1 MGILEYNRFYR
12 LIPAQKHY
20 AWGSMIQIQ
29 ALTGIPADG
38 KPLAEIWMGNHP
50 NGMSF
55 IDAEGKSIP
64 VSQFIADNPEK
75 ALGKRCLEQ
84 FGSMP
89 FLFKML
95 AAEKPLSIQA
105 HPDLETAQA
114 GFEREERNH
123 IPMDHFTRVYKDP
136 NHKREMIYAV
146 STFYA
151 LKGFRK
157 IEEIKSNFKKFFPFS
172 GNAFVDFRYSG
183 EEDFYKKFFTRL
195 LSMDQTL
202 RKAMLRELETTASGM
217 GDVEQFIFRK
227 LLYDFPE
234 DRCVFSPLFLN
245 CIKLNPGECMSID
258 EGQLHSYVD
267 GLCFEVMSSSDN
279 TIRGGLTEKF
289 IDVLELFTIMKFV
302 HGSKVCVEPVEKGLE
317 KIYSPG
323 WNEFCFSSIVT
334 GGEPY
339 TGPRE
344 HSLEILF
351 VYSGTGN
358 ITNSSFSLE
367 LKPGTAVLVPSESG
381 EYTVSGTPDL
391 ILYKA
396 AMPL

>member
-1 MGILEYNRFYR
+1 MDRYEYKRFYH

-20 AWGSMIQIQ
+20 AWGSDTKIQ
-29 ALTGIPADG
+29 ALTGLPEEG
-38 KPLAEIWMGNHP
+38 KPLAEIWMGSHP

-55 IDAEGKSIP
+55 IDLEGKRVP
-64 VSQFIADNPEK
+64 VSDFIGENPEK
-75 ALGKRCLEQ
+75 ALGSRCLEK
-84 FGSMP
+84 FGSLS
-89 FLFKML
+89 FLFKVL
-95 AAEKPLSIQA
+95 AADKPLSIQA
-105 HPDLETAQA
+105 HPDSETACS

-123 IPMDHFTRVYKDP
+123 IPMDHFTRVYKDS
-136 NHKREMIYAV
+136 NHKREMIYAI

-157 IEEIKSNFKKFFPFS
+157 IEEIKANFKKFFPFS

-202 RKAMLRELETTASGM
+202 RKAMLRELETTAMGM

-234 DRCVFSPLFLN
+234 DRCVFAPLFLN

-289 IDVLELFTIMKFV
+289 IDVLELFNIMKFV
-302 HGSKVCVEPVEKGLE
+302 HGSKVCVEPVDKGVEKV
-317 KIYSPG
+317 YSPG
-323 WNEFCFSSIVT
+323 WDEFCFSSIIT
-334 GGEPY
+334 DGSPY
-339 TGPRE
+339 SGPSE

-351 VYSGTGN
+351 VYSGTGRIAN
-358 ITNSSFSLE
+358 KDFSLE
-367 LKPGTAVLVPSESG
+367 LKGGTAVLVPAAAGAYTISG
-381 EYTVSGTPDL
+381 SPDL
-391 ILYKA
+391 VLYKA

>member
-1 MGILEYNRFYR
+1 MDRFEYSRFYH

-20 AWGSMIQIQ
+20 AWGSCTRIQ
-29 ALTGIPADG
+29 ALTGLPDDG
-38 KPLAEIWMGNHP
+38 KPLAEIWMGCHP

-55 IDAEGKSIP
+55 IDVEGKRIS
-64 VSQFIADNPEK
+64 VSDFISGNPEG
-75 ALGKRCLEQ
+75 ALGKRCLQQ
-84 FGSMP
+84 FGSLP
-89 FLFKML
+89 FLFKVL
-95 AAEKPLSIQA
+95 AADKPLSIQA
-105 HPDLETAQA
+105 HPDSETAEA
-114 GFEREERNH
+114 GFAREERNH

-136 NHKREMIYAV
+136 NHKREMICAIT
-146 STFYA
+146 TFYA
-151 LKGFRK
+151 LKGFRNV
-157 IEEIKSNFKKFFPFS
+157 EEIKVNFKKFFPFS
-172 GNAFVDFRYSG
+172 GNAFVDFRYST

-217 GDVEQFIFRK
+217 GEVEQFIFRK
-227 LLYDFPE
+227 LLYDFPG
-234 DRCVFSPLFLN
+234 DRCVFAPLFLN
-245 CIKLNPGECMSID
+245 CIRLNPGESMSID

-334 GGEPY
+334 KGRTY
-339 TGPRE
+339 AGPLE

-351 VYSGTGN
+351 VYSGAGK
-358 ITNSSFSLE
+358 IENSSFSLE
-367 LKPGTAVLVPSESG
+367 LESGMAVLVPSAAG
-381 EYTVSGTPDL
+381 AYTIAGSPDL
-391 ILYKA
+391 VLYKA

>member
-1 MGILEYNRFYR
+1 MDFEYRRFYN

-20 AWGSMIQIQ
+20 AWGSGTKIQ
-29 ALTGIPADG
+29 ALTGLKADG
-38 KPLAEIWMGNHP
+38 KPLAEIWMGSHP

-55 IDAEGKSIP
+55 IEVEGKNIP
-64 VSQFIADNPEK
+64 VSDFIGADPEK

-89 FLFKML
+89 FLFKVL

-123 IPMDHFTRVYKDP
+123 IPMDHFTRVYKDS
-136 NHKREMIYAV
+136 NHKREMIYAI

-151 LKGFRK
+151 LKGFRNIK
-157 IEEIKSNFKKFFPFS
+157 EIKDNFKKFFPFS
-172 GNAFVDFRYSG
+172 GTAFVDFRYSD
-183 EEDFYKKFFTRL
+183 EADFYKKFFTRL

-202 RKAMLRELETTASGM
+202 RKAMLRELETTAQGM
-217 GDVEQFIFRK
+217 NEVEQFIFRK

-289 IDVLELFTIMKFV
+289 IDVLELFNIMKFV
-302 HGSKVCVEPVEKGLE
+302 RGSRVCVEPVENGQE
-317 KIYSPG
+317 KLYSPG
-323 WNEFCFSSIVT
+323 WDEFCFSAIVT
-334 GGEPY
+334 GGKPY
-339 TGPRE
+339 KGPQE

-351 VYSGTGN
+351 IYSGSGKIAN
-358 ITNSSFSLE
+358 DSFKLD
-367 LKPGTAVLVPSESG
+367 LKSGTAVLVPAAAG
-381 EYTVSGTPDL
+381 AYTVSGTPDL
-391 ILYKA
+391 VLYKA

>member
-1 MGILEYNRFYR
+1 MDGFDYGRFYQ

-20 AWGSMIQIQ
+20 AWGSETKIQ
-29 ALTGIPADG
+29 ALTGIPHDG
-38 KPLAEIWMGNHP
+38 KPLAEIWMGSHP
-50 NGMSF
+50 NGMSYL
-55 IDAEGKSIP
+55 DVEGKEIP
-64 VSQFIADNPEK
+64 VSDFIAENPEK
-75 ALGKRCLEQ
+75 ALGKQCIDK

-89 FLFKML
+89 FLFKVL
-95 AAEKPLSIQA
+95 AADKPLSIQA
-105 HPDLETAQA
+105 HPDSETAKA

-136 NHKREMIYAV
+136 NHKREMIYAI
-146 STFYA
+146 SIFYA
-151 LKGFRK
+151 LKGFK
-157 IEEIKSNFKKFFPFS
+157 SIEEIKANFKKFFPFS
-172 GNAFVDFRYSG
+172 GNAFVDFRYSA

-202 RKAMLRELETTASGM
+202 RKAMLRELERTSSGM
-217 GDVEQFIFRK
+217 GVVEQFIFQK
-227 LLYDFPE
+227 LLSDFPG
-234 DRCVFSPLFLN
+234 DRCVFAPLFLN

-302 HGSKVCVEPVEKGLE
+302 QGSKVCVEPVEKGLE

-323 WNEFCFSSIVT
+323 WDEFCFSSFT
-334 GGEPY
+334 NHGFPY
-339 TGPRE
+339 ESPEE
-344 HSLEILF
+344 HSLEIIF
-351 VYSGTGN
+351 VYSGSG
-358 ITNSSFSLE
+358 IIKNSSFSLQ
-367 LKPGTAVLVPSESG
+367 LKKGMAVLVPAASG
-381 EYTVSGTPDL
+381 VYTVSGSQDL
-391 ILYKA
+391 VLYKA

>member
-1 MGILEYNRFYR
+1 MDRFDYNRFYH

-20 AWGSMIQIQ
+20 AWGSETKIQ
-29 ALTGIPADG
+29 ALTGLPADG

-55 IDAEGKSIP
+55 VDMEGKRIS
-64 VSQFIADNPEK
+64 VSDYISGNPEE

-84 FGSMP
+84 FGSLP
-89 FLFKML
+89 FLFKVL
-95 AAEKPLSIQA
+95 AADKPLSIQA
-105 HPDLETAQA
+105 HPDSETAEA

-136 NHKREMIYAV
+136 NHKREMICAI

-151 LKGFRK
+151 LKGFRSV
-157 IEEIKSNFKKFFPFS
+157 EEIKINFKKFFPFS
-172 GNAFVDFRYSG
+172 GNAFVDFRYST

-202 RKAMLRELETTASGM
+202 RKAMLRELETTASDM
-217 GDVEQFIFRK
+217 GEVEQFIFRK
-227 LLYDFPE
+227 LLYDFPG
-234 DRCVFSPLFLN
+234 DRCVFAPLFLN
-245 CIKLNPGECMSID
+245 CIKLNPGESMSID

-323 WNEFCFSSIVT
+323 WDEFCFSSIFT
-334 GGEPY
+334 KGEPY
-339 TGPRE
+339 AGPQE

-351 VYSGTGN
+351 IYSGTGK
-358 ITNSSFSLE
+358 IANSSFSLD
-367 LKPGTAVLVPSESG
+367 LKGGMAVLVPAAAG
-381 EYTVSGTPDL
+381 AYTVSGSSDL
-391 ILYKA
+391 VLYKA

>member
-1 MGILEYNRFYR
+1 MDFEYRRFYN

-20 AWGSMIQIQ
+20 AWGSGTKIQ
-29 ALTGIPADG
+29 ALTGLKADG
-38 KPLAEIWMGNHP
+38 KPLAEIWMGSHP

-55 IDAEGKSIP
+55 IEVEGKSIP
-64 VSQFIADNPEK
+64 VSDFIGADPEK

-89 FLFKML
+89 FLFKVL

-123 IPMDHFTRVYKDP
+123 IPMDHFTRVYKDS
-136 NHKREMIYAV
+136 NHKREMIYAI

-151 LKGFRK
+151 LKGFRNIK
-157 IEEIKSNFKKFFPFS
+157 EIKDNFKKFFPFS
-172 GNAFVDFRYSG
+172 GTAFVDFRYSD
-183 EEDFYKKFFTRL
+183 EADFYKKFFTRL

-202 RKAMLRELETTASGM
+202 RKAMLRELETTAQGM
-217 GDVEQFIFRK
+217 NEVEQFIFRK

-289 IDVLELFTIMKFV
+289 IDVLELFNIMKFV
-302 HGSKVCVEPVEKGLE
+302 RGSRVCVEPVENGQE
-317 KIYSPG
+317 KLYSPG
-323 WNEFCFSSIVT
+323 WDEFCFSAIVT
-334 GGEPY
+334 GGKPY
-339 TGPRE
+339 EGPQE

-351 VYSGTGN
+351 IYSGSGKIAN
-358 ITNSSFSLE
+358 DSFKLD
-367 LKPGTAVLVPSESG
+367 LKSGTAVLVPAAAG
-381 EYTVSGTPDL
+381 AYTVSGTPDL
-391 ILYKA
+391 VLYKA

>member
-1 MGILEYNRFYR
+1 MDRFEYNRFYQ

-20 AWGSMIQIQ
+20 AWGSGSKIQS
-29 ALTGIPADG
+29 LTGIPASG
-38 KPLAEIWMGNHP
+38 KPLAEIWMGSHP
-50 NGMSF
+50 NGMSYL
-55 IDAEGKSIP
+55 DVEGKEVP
-64 VSQFIADNPEK
+64 VSEFISGNPEK

-84 FGSMP
+84 FGSLS
-89 FLFKML
+89 FLFKVL

-105 HPDLETAQA
+105 HPDLDTALT

-136 NHKREMIYAV
+136 NHKREMIYAI

-151 LKGFRK
+151 LKGFRS
-157 IEEIKSNFKKFFPFS
+157 IEEIKANFKKFFPFS

-202 RKAMLRELETTASGM
+202 RKAMLRELESTASGM
-217 GDVEQFIFRK
+217 SDVEQFIFRK
-227 LLYDFPE
+227 LLFDFPE
-234 DRCVFSPLFLN
+234 DRCVFAPLFLN

-302 HGSKVCVEPVEKGLE
+302 HGSKVCVEPVEKGVE
-317 KIYSPG
+317 KVFSPG
-323 WNEFCFSSIVT
+323 WNEFCFSSVVT
-334 GGEPY
+334 DGCTY
-339 TGPRE
+339 TGPAE

-351 VYSGTGN
+351 IYSGTGKIAN
-358 ITNSSFSLE
+358 KDFFLD
-367 LKPGTAVLVPSESG
+367 LKSGMSVLVPAASG
-381 EYTVSGTPDL
+381 AYTISGSPDL
-391 ILYKA
+391 VFYKA

>member
-1 MGILEYNRFYR
+1 MERFDYSRFYQI
-12 LIPAQKHY
+12 IPAQKHY
-20 AWGSMIQIQ
+20 AWGSETKIQSI
-29 ALTGIPADG
+29 LGLEKNG

-50 NGMSF
+50 NGMSYLD
-55 IDAEGKSIP
+55 IEGKKVA
-64 VSQFIADNPEK
+64 VSDFIAENPEK
-75 ALGKRCLEQ
+75 AMGKECLDK
-84 FGSMP
+84 FGSLP
-89 FLFKML
+89 FLFKLL

-105 HPDLETAQA
+105 HPDLETAES
-114 GFEREERNH
+114 GFERDERNH

-136 NHKREMIYAV
+136 NHKREMIYAI

-151 LKGFRK
+151 LKGFK
-157 IEEIKSNFKKFFPFS
+157 SVDEIKVNFKKFFPCS
-172 GNAFVDFRYSG
+172 GNAFVDFRYSS

-217 GDVEQFIFRK
+217 GEVEQFIFRK
-227 LLYDFPE
+227 LLYDFPG

-245 CIKLNPGECMSID
+245 CIKLNPGECMSVD

-289 IDVLELFTIMKFV
+289 IDVLELFNIMKFV
-302 HGSKVCVEPVEKGLE
+302 HGSKVCVEPVDMGHEKL
-317 KIYSPG
+317 YSPG
-323 WNEFCFSSIVT
+323 WDEFCFSSVVT
-334 GGEPY
+334 GGDPY
-339 TGPRE
+339 TSSSR

-351 VYSGTGN
+351 IYSGTGE
-358 ITNSSFSLE
+358 IENSSFSLE
-367 LKPGTAVLVPSESG
+367 LKPGKAVLVPSAAG
-381 EYTVSGTPDL
+381 AYTITGSPDL
-391 ILYKA
+391 VFYKA

>member
-1 MGILEYNRFYR
+1 MDFEYRRFYH

-20 AWGSMIQIQ
+20 VWGSGTKIQ
-29 ALTGIPADG
+29 ALTGLKADG
-38 KPLAEIWMGNHP
+38 KPLAEIWMGSHP

-55 IDAEGKSIP
+55 IEVEGKNIP
-64 VSQFIADNPEK
+64 VSDFIGADPEK

-89 FLFKML
+89 FLFKVL

-123 IPMDHFTRVYKDP
+123 IPMDHFTRVYKDS
-136 NHKREMIYAV
+136 NHKREMIYAIT
-146 STFYA
+146 TFYA
-151 LKGFRK
+151 LKGFRNIK
-157 IEEIKSNFKKFFPFS
+157 EIKDNFKKFFPFS
-172 GNAFVDFRYSG
+172 GTAFVDFRYSD
-183 EEDFYKKFFTRL
+183 EADFYKKFFTRL

-202 RKAMLRELETTASGM
+202 RKAMLRELETTAQGM
-217 GDVEQFIFRK
+217 NEVEQFIFRK

-289 IDVLELFTIMKFV
+289 IDVLELFNIMKFV
-302 HGSKVCVEPVEKGLE
+302 RGSRVCVEPVENGQE
-317 KIYSPG
+317 KLYSPG
-323 WNEFCFSSIVT
+323 WDEFCFSAIVT
-334 GGEPY
+334 GGKPY
-339 TGPRE
+339 EGPQE

-351 VYSGTGN
+351 IYSGSGKIAN
-358 ITNSSFSLE
+358 DSFKLD
-367 LKPGTAVLVPSESG
+367 LKSGTAVLVPAAAG
-381 EYTVSGTPDL
+381 AYTVSGTPDL
-391 ILYKA
+391 VLYKA

>member
-1 MGILEYNRFYR
+1 MNRFDYNRFYC
-12 LIPAQKHY
+12 LIPSQKHY
-20 AWGSMIQIQ
+20 AWGSRTKIQ
-29 ALTGIPADG
+29 ALTGLPADG
-38 KPLAEIWMGNHP
+38 KPLAEIWMGSHP
-50 NGMSF
+50 NGMSY
-55 IDAEGKSIP
+55 IDVKGERVP
-64 VSQFIADNPEK
+64 VSDFIAENPEK
-75 ALGKRCLEQ
+75 ALGKLCLEK

-105 HPDLETAQA
+105 HPDLETARS

-146 STFYA
+146 STFFA
-151 LKGFRK
+151 LKGFRRT
-157 IEEIKSNFKKFFPFS
+157 EEIKANFKKFFPFS
-172 GNAFVDFRYSG
+172 GNAFVDFRYSS

-202 RKAMLRELETTASGM
+202 RKAMLRELDATASGM
-217 GDVEQFIFRK
+217 DEVEQFIFRK

-289 IDVLELFTIMKFV
+289 IDVLELFTIMRFI
-302 HGSKVCVEPVEKGLE
+302 HGSKVCVTPVDRGQEKL
-317 KIYSPG
+317 YSPG
-323 WNEFCFSSIVT
+323 WDEFCFSSIVT
-334 GGEPY
+334 DGKSY
-339 TGPRE
+339 AGPEE
-344 HSLEILF
+344 HGLEILF
-351 VYSGTGN
+351 VYSGTGK
-358 ITNSSFSLE
+358 IENSSFSFE
-367 LKPGTAVLVPSESG
+367 LQSGTAVLVPAFSG
-381 EYTVSGTPDL
+381 SYTISGSPDL
-391 ILYKA
+391 VLYKA

>member
-1 MGILEYNRFYR
+1 MDRFDYSRFYQ

-20 AWGSMIQIQ
+20 AWGSETKIQ
-29 ALTGIPADG
+29 ALTGLPQDG
-38 KPLAEIWMGNHP
+38 KPLAEIWMGSHP

-55 IDAEGKSIP
+55 LEIEGKSIP
-64 VSQFIADNPEK
+64 VSEFISGNPER
-75 ALGKRCLEQ
+75 ALGKVCLDK

-89 FLFKML
+89 FLFKVL
-95 AAEKPLSIQA
+95 AADKPLSIQA
-105 HPDLETAQA
+105 HPDLETAVS
-114 GFEREERNH
+114 GFDREERNH

-136 NHKREMIYAV
+136 NHKREMICAI

-151 LKGFRK
+151 LKGFRS
-157 IEEIKSNFKKFFPFS
+157 IEEIKVNFKKFFPFS
-172 GNAFVDFRYSG
+172 GNAFVDFRYST

-202 RKAMLRELETTASGM
+202 RRAMLRELETTERGM
-217 GDVEQFIFRK
+217 GQVEHFVFRK
-227 LLYDFPE
+227 LLYDFPG
-234 DRCVFSPLFLN
+234 DRCVFAPLFLN
-245 CIKLNPGECMSID
+245 CIKLNPGESMTID

-317 KIYSPG
+317 KVYSPG
-323 WNEFCFSSIVT
+323 WDEFYFSSIVT
-334 GGEPY
+334 GGKTY
-339 TGPRE
+339 AGPDE

-351 VYSGTGN
+351 VYSGNGK
-358 ITNSSFSLE
+358 IASSSFSMDLAGGMS
-367 LKPGTAVLVPSESG
+367 LLVPSAAGPYTISG
-381 EYTVSGTPDL
+381 SPDL
-391 ILYKA
+391 VLYKA

>member
-1 MGILEYNRFYR
+1 MGRFDYNRFYQ

-20 AWGSMIQIQ
+20 AWGSETKIQ
-29 ALTGIPADG
+29 ALTGLPADG
-38 KPLAEIWMGNHP
+38 KPLAEIWMGSHP
-50 NGMSF
+50 NGMSY
-55 IDAEGKSIP
+55 IDVEGKMTP
-64 VSQFIADNPEK
+64 VSDFIGENPEK

-84 FGSMP
+84 FGSLS
-89 FLFKML
+89 FLFKVL
-95 AAEKPLSIQA
+95 AADKPLSIQA

-136 NHKREMIYAV
+136 NHKREMIYAI

-157 IEEIKSNFKKFFPFS
+157 VEEIKANFKKFFPFS

-183 EEDFYKKFFTRL
+183 DEDFYKKFFTRL

-202 RKAMLRELETTASGM
+202 RKAMLRELEATAPGM
-217 GDVEQFIFRK
+217 GEVEQFIFRK

-245 CIKLNPGECMSID
+245 CIRLNPGECMSID

-289 IDVLELFTIMKFV
+289 IDVLELFNIMKFV
-302 HGSKVCVEPVEKGLE
+302 HGSRVCVEPVEKGLE
-317 KIYSPG
+317 KLYCPG

-334 GGEPY
+334 GGKAY
-339 TGPRE
+339 AGPEE

-351 VYSGTGN
+351 IYSGTGK
-358 ITNSSFSLE
+358 IANSSYGLE
-367 LKPGTAVLVPSESG
+367 LKPGTAVLVPAAAG
-381 EYTVSGTPDL
+381 AYTVSGSPDL
-391 ILYKA
+391 VLYKA

>member
-1 MGILEYNRFYR
+1 MDFEYRRFYN

-20 AWGSMIQIQ
+20 AWGSCTKIQ
-29 ALTGIPADG
+29 ALTGLKADG
-38 KPLAEIWMGNHP
+38 KPLAEIWMGSHP

-55 IDAEGKSIP
+55 IEVEGKNIP
-64 VSQFIADNPEK
+64 VSDFIGADPEK

-89 FLFKML
+89 FLFKVL

-123 IPMDHFTRVYKDP
+123 IPMDHFTRVYKDS
-136 NHKREMIYAV
+136 NHKREMIYAI

-151 LKGFRK
+151 LKGFRNIK
-157 IEEIKSNFKKFFPFS
+157 EIKDNFKKFFPFS
-172 GNAFVDFRYSG
+172 GTAFVDFRYSD
-183 EEDFYKKFFTRL
+183 EADFYKKFFTRL

-202 RKAMLRELETTASGM
+202 RKAMLRELETTAQGM
-217 GDVEQFIFRK
+217 NEVEQFIFRK

-289 IDVLELFTIMKFV
+289 IDVLELFNIMKFV
-302 HGSKVCVEPVEKGLE
+302 RGSRVCVEPVENGQE
-317 KIYSPG
+317 KLYSPG
-323 WNEFCFSSIVT
+323 WDEFCFSAIVT
-334 GGEPY
+334 GGKPY
-339 TGPRE
+339 EGPQE

-351 VYSGTGN
+351 IYSGSGKIAN
-358 ITNSSFSLE
+358 DSFKLD
-367 LKPGTAVLVPSESG
+367 LKSGTAVLVPAAAG
-381 EYTVSGTPDL
+381 AYTVSGTPDL
-391 ILYKA
+391 VLYKA

>member
-1 MGILEYNRFYR
+1 MDRFEFSRFYQ
-12 LIPAQKHY
+12 LIPAQKYY
-20 AWGSMIQIQ
+20 AWGSETKIQ
-29 ALTGIPADG
+29 ALTGLKTNG
-38 KPLAEIWMGNHP
+38 KPLAEIWMGSHP

-55 IDAEGKSIP
+55 LDIEGKSIP
-64 VSQFIADNPEK
+64 VSDFIAENPEK
-75 ALGKRCLEQ
+75 ALGKECMEK
-84 FGSMP
+84 FGFLP
-89 FLFKML
+89 FLFKVL

-105 HPDLETAQA
+105 HPDSETAQF
-114 GFEREERNH
+114 GYEREERNQ

-136 NHKREMIYAV
+136 NHKREMIYAI

-151 LKGFRK
+151 LKGFRN
-157 IEEIKSNFKKFFPFS
+157 IEEIKANFKKFLPFS

-183 EEDFYKKFFTRL
+183 EADFYKKFFTRL

-217 GDVEQFIFRK
+217 GQVEQFIFRK

-245 CIKLNPGECMSID
+245 CIRLEPGECMSID

-289 IDVLELFTIMKFV
+289 IDVLELFNIMKFV
-302 HGSKVCVEPVEKGLE
+302 HGSKVCVEPVAKGKE
-317 KIYSPG
+317 EFYCPG
-323 WNEFCFSSIVT
+323 WDEFCFSAVAT
-334 GGEPY
+334 GGMPY
-339 TGPRE
+339 SGPGE

-351 VYSGTGN
+351 VYSGTGKIEN
-358 ITNSSFSLE
+358 NSCSLD
-367 LKPGTAVLVPSESG
+367 LKQGMAILIPAAAGS
-381 EYTVSGTPDL
+381 YTVSGSQNL
-391 ILYKA
+391 VFYKA

>member
-1 MGILEYNRFYR
+1 MGRLEYNRFYH

-20 AWGSMIQIQ
+20 AWGSMTQIQ
-29 ALTGIPADG
+29 ALTGIPSDG

-55 IDAEGKSIP
+55 IDAEGKSVP

-105 HPDLETAQA
+105 HPDLETART
-114 GFEREERNH
+114 GFEREERNR

-146 STFYA
+146 STFHA

-157 IEEIKSNFKKFFPFS
+157 VEEIKANFKKFFPFS
-172 GNAFVDFRYSG
+172 GNAFVDFRYSS

-217 GDVEQFIFRK
+217 DEVEQFIFRK

-234 DRCVFSPLFLN
+234 DRCVFAPLFLN

-302 HGSKVCVEPVEKGLE
+302 HGSKVCVEPVERGLE
-317 KIYSPG
+317 KLYSPG
-323 WNEFCFSSIVT
+323 WDEFCFSSIFT
-334 GGEPY
+334 AGKPY
-339 TGPRE
+339 IGPKE

-358 ITNSSFSLE
+358 IANSSFSLE
-367 LKPGTAVLVPSESG
+367 LKPGKAVLVPAAAG
-381 EYTVSGTPDL
+381 EYTVSGTQDL

>member
-1 MGILEYNRFYR
+1 MDRFDYNRFYH

-20 AWGSMIQIQ
+20 AWGSENKIQS
-29 ALTGIPADG
+29 LTGIRQDG
-38 KPLAEIWMGNHP
+38 KPLAEIWMGSHP
-50 NGMSF
+50 NGMSY
-55 IDAEGKSIP
+55 IDVEGKDIP
-64 VSQFIADNPEK
+64 VSSFIAENPEK
-75 ALGKRCLEQ
+75 ALGKHCVEH

-89 FLFKML
+89 FLFKVL
-95 AAEKPLSIQA
+95 AADKPLSIQA
-105 HPDLETAQA
+105 HPDLETAES

-123 IPMDHFTRVYKDP
+123 IPMDHFTRVYKDS

-146 STFYA
+146 STFYT

-157 IEEIKSNFKKFFPFS
+157 VEEIKANFKKFFPFS

-217 GDVEQFIFRK
+217 GEVEQFIFRK
-227 LLYDFPE
+227 LLYDFPG
-234 DRCVFSPLFLN
+234 DRCVFAPLFLN

-267 GLCFEVMSSSDN
+267 GICFEVMSSSDN

-289 IDVLELFTIMKFV
+289 IDVLELFNIMKFV
-302 HGSKVCVEPVEKGLE
+302 HGSKVCVEPVDKGIEKL
-317 KIYSPG
+317 YSPG
-323 WNEFCFSSIVT
+323 WDEFCFSSVVT
-334 GGEPY
+334 GGKVYE
-339 TGPRE
+339 GPWD
-344 HSLEILF
+344 HGLEILF
-351 VYSGTGN
+351 VYSGTGSVS
-358 ITNSSFSLE
+358 NSSFSLD
-367 LKPGTAVLVPSESG
+367 LKRGMAVLIPAASG
-381 EYTVSGTPDL
+381 SYSVSGSQDL
-391 ILYKA
+391 VLYKA

>member
-1 MGILEYNRFYR
+1 MDRFEYNRFYH

-20 AWGSMIQIQ
+20 AWGSGTKIQT
-29 ALTGIPADG
+29 LTGLPRDG
-38 KPLAEIWMGNHP
+38 KPLAEIWMGCHP

-55 IDAEGKSIP
+55 IEVEGQRTS
-64 VSQFIADNPEK
+64 VSDFIVENPEK

-84 FGSMP
+84 FGSLS
-89 FLFKML
+89 FLFKVL
-95 AAEKPLSIQA
+95 AADKPLSIQA
-105 HPDLETAQA
+105 HPDSETALA

-136 NHKREMIYAV
+136 NHKREMIYAI

-157 IEEIKSNFKKFFPFS
+157 VEEIKTNFKKFFPFS
-172 GNAFVDFRYSG
+172 GNAFVDFRCSG

-234 DRCVFSPLFLN
+234 DRCVFAPLFLN

-289 IDVLELFTIMKFV
+289 IDVLELFNIMKFV

-317 KIYSPG
+317 KLYSPG

-334 GGEPY
+334 GGETY
-339 TGPRE
+339 AGPLE

-351 VYSGTGN
+351 IYSGTGK
-358 ITNSSFSLE
+358 IADSSFSLE
-367 LKPGTAVLVPSESG
+367 LKPGMSVLVPAAAGAYTISG
-381 EYTVSGTPDL
+381 SPDL
-391 ILYKA
+391 VFYKA

>member
-1 MGILEYNRFYR
+1 MNHFDYSRFYQ

-20 AWGSMIQIQ
+20 AWGSETKIQS
-29 ALTGIPADG
+29 LVGMKPDG

-55 IDAEGKSIP
+55 LDIEGKRVP
-64 VSQFIADNPEK
+64 VSEFIAGDPEK
-75 ALGKRCLEQ
+75 ALGGACVSK
-84 FGSMP
+84 FGSLS

-114 GFEREERNH
+114 GFERDERNH
-123 IPMDHFTRVYKDP
+123 IPFDHFTRVYKDP
-136 NHKREMIYAV
+136 NHKREMIYAI

-151 LKGFRK
+151 LKGFRN
-157 IEEIKSNFKKFFPFS
+157 IEEIKVNFKKFFPFS
-172 GNAFVDFRYSG
+172 GNAFVDFRYSS

-217 GDVEQFIFRK
+217 GQVEQFIFRK
-227 LLYDFPE
+227 LLYNFPG
-234 DRCVFSPLFLN
+234 DRCVFAPLFLN

-289 IDVLELFTIMKFV
+289 IDVLELFNIMKFV
-302 HGSKVCVEPVEKGLE
+302 KGSRVCVEPVERASE
-317 KIYSPG
+317 KVYAPG
-323 WNEFCFSSIVT
+323 WDEFCFSAVKT
-334 GGEPY
+334 EGKPY
-339 TGPRE
+339 ISSKE

-351 VYSGTGN
+351 VYSGAGK
-358 ITNSSFSLE
+358 IENSGFSLD
-367 LKPGTAVLVPSESG
+367 LKPGMPVLIPADAG

-391 ILYKA
+391 VFYKA

>member
-1 MGILEYNRFYR
+1 MGSFDYSRFYR

-20 AWGSMIQIQ
+20 AWGSETKIQT
-29 ALTGIPADG
+29 LTGLAKDG

-50 NGMSF
+50 NGMSY
-55 IDAEGKSIP
+55 IDFEGKR
-64 VSQFIADNPEK
+64 VSVSEFISSSPEE
-75 ALGKRCLEQ
+75 ALGKNCLEH
-84 FGSMP
+84 FGSLP
-89 FLFKML
+89 FLFKVL
-95 AAEKPLSIQA
+95 AADKPLSIQA
-105 HPDLETAQA
+105 HPDSKTAQT

-123 IPMDHFTRVYKDP
+123 IPMDHFARVYKDP
-136 NHKREMIYAV
+136 NHKREMICAI

-151 LKGFRK
+151 LKGFRS
-157 IEEIKSNFKKFFPFS
+157 IEEIKINFKKFFPFS
-172 GNAFVDFRYSG
+172 GNAFVDFRYSN

-217 GDVEQFIFRK
+217 GEVEQFIFRK
-227 LLYDFPE
+227 LLYNFPG
-234 DRCVFSPLFLN
+234 DRCVFAPLFLN
-245 CIKLNPGECMSID
+245 CIKLNPGESMSID

-302 HGSKVCVEPVEKGLE
+302 HGSKVCVEPVDKGLE

-323 WNEFCFSSIVT
+323 WDEFCFSSIVT
-334 GGEPY
+334 KGETY
-339 TGPRE
+339 SGPKV
-344 HSLEILF
+344 HSLEIIF
-351 VYSGTGN
+351 VYSGTGK
-358 ITNSSFSLE
+358 IADSSFSLD
-367 LKPGTAVLVPSESG
+367 LKNGMAVLVPAAAG
-381 EYTVSGTPDL
+381 AYTVSGSSDL
-391 ILYKA
+391 VLYKA

>member
-1 MGILEYNRFYR
+1 MDRFEYNRFYH

-20 AWGSMIQIQ
+20 AWGSETKIQ
-29 ALTGIPADG
+29 ALTGLKADG
-38 KPLAEIWMGNHP
+38 KPLAEIWMGSHP
-50 NGMSF
+50 NGMSY
-55 IDAEGKSIP
+55 IEIEGKAIP
-64 VSQFIADNPEK
+64 VSDFIAGNPEK
-75 ALGKRCLEQ
+75 ALGKRCIEK

-95 AAEKPLSIQA
+95 AADKPLSIQA
-105 HPDLETAQA
+105 HPDSETAIS

-123 IPMDHFTRVYKDP
+123 IPMDHFTRVYKDS
-136 NHKREMIYAV
+136 NHKREMIYAI

-151 LKGFRK
+151 LKGFRSV
-157 IEEIKSNFKKFFPFS
+157 EEIKVNFKKFFPFS

-202 RKAMLRELETTASGM
+202 RKAMLRELEATASGM
-217 GDVEQFIFRK
+217 GEVEQFIFRK
-227 LLYDFPE
+227 LLYDFPG
-234 DRCVFSPLFLN
+234 DRCVFAPLFLN

-302 HGSKVCVEPVEKGLE
+302 HGSKVCVDPVWNGLE

-323 WNEFCFSSIVT
+323 WDEFCFSSIVI
-334 GGEPY
+334 GGKSY
-339 TGPRE
+339 TGPKE
-344 HSLEILF
+344 HSLEIIF
-351 VYSGTGN
+351 IYSGSGK
-358 ITNSSFSLE
+358 IENSAFSLDI
-367 LKPGTAVLVPSESG
+367 KSGTAVLIPAEAG
-381 EYTVSGTPDL
+381 EYTIFGSPDL
-391 ILYKA
+391 VLYKA

>member
-1 MGILEYNRFYR
+1 MDKYDFSRFYP

-20 AWGSMIQIQ
+20 AWGSDTKIQSLIG
-29 ALTGIPADG
+29 LKPDG

-50 NGMSF
+50 NGMSY
-55 IDAEGKSIP
+55 IEIEGKAVA
-64 VSQFIADNPEK
+64 VSDFISEEPEK
-75 ALGKRCLEQ
+75 ALGKRCMEQ

-89 FLFKML
+89 FLFKVL
-95 AAEKPLSIQA
+95 AADKPLSIQA
-105 HPDLETAQA
+105 HPDSETAES

-136 NHKREMIYAV
+136 NHKREMILAI

-151 LKGFRK
+151 LKGFK
-157 IEEIKSNFKKFFPFS
+157 SIEEIKVNFKKYFPFS
-172 GNAFVDFRYSG
+172 GNAFVDFRYSS

-202 RKAMLRELETTASGM
+202 HKAMLRELETTAKGM
-217 GDVEQFIFRK
+217 GEVEQFIFRR
-227 LLYDFPE
+227 LLYNFPS
-234 DRCVFSPLFLN
+234 DRCVFAPLFLN
-245 CIKLNPGECMSID
+245 CIKLNPGESMSID

-302 HGSKVCVEPVEKGLE
+302 HGSKVCVEPVDKGLE
-317 KIYSPG
+317 KVYSPG
-323 WNEFCFSSIVT
+323 WNEFCLSCITT
-334 GGEPY
+334 GGKTY
-339 TGPRE
+339 AGPRE

-351 VYSGTGN
+351 VYSGAGN
-358 ITNSSFSLE
+358 IENSSFSLE
-367 LKPGTAVLVPSESG
+367 LKRGMAVLVPASAGGYSISG
-381 EYTVSGTPDL
+381 SPDL
-391 ILYKA
+391 VFYKA

>member
-1 MGILEYNRFYR
+1 MDFEYRRFYN

-20 AWGSMIQIQ
+20 AWGSGTKIQ
-29 ALTGIPADG
+29 ALTGLKADG
-38 KPLAEIWMGNHP
+38 KPLAEIWMGSHP

-55 IDAEGKSIP
+55 IETEGKSIP
-64 VSQFIADNPEK
+64 VSEFIGANPEK

-89 FLFKML
+89 FLFKVL

-123 IPMDHFTRVYKDP
+123 IPMDHFTRVYKDS
-136 NHKREMIYAV
+136 NHKREMIYAI

-151 LKGFRK
+151 LKGFRNIK
-157 IEEIKSNFKKFFPFS
+157 EIKDNFKKFFPFS
-172 GNAFVDFRYSG
+172 GTAFVDFRYSD
-183 EEDFYKKFFTRL
+183 EADFYKKFFTRL

-202 RKAMLRELETTASGM
+202 RKAMLRELETTAQGM
-217 GDVEQFIFRK
+217 NEVEQFIFRK

-289 IDVLELFTIMKFV
+289 IDVLELFNIMKFV
-302 HGSKVCVEPVEKGLE
+302 RGSRVCVEPVENGQE
-317 KIYSPG
+317 KLYSPG
-323 WNEFCFSSIVT
+323 WDEFCFSAIVT
-334 GGEPY
+334 GGKPY
-339 TGPRE
+339 EGPQE

-351 VYSGTGN
+351 IYSGSGKIAN
-358 ITNSSFSLE
+358 DSFKLD
-367 LKPGTAVLVPSESG
+367 LKSGTAVLVPAAAG
-381 EYTVSGTPDL
+381 AYTVSGTPDL
-391 ILYKA
+391 VLYKA

>member
-1 MGILEYNRFYR
+1 MDRFEYSRFYH

-20 AWGSMIQIQ
+20 AWGSETKIQSLI
-29 ALTGIPADG
+29 GIKPYG

-50 NGMSF
+50 NGMSY
-55 IDAEGKSIP
+55 IDVEGNKAA
-64 VSQFIADNPEK
+64 VSDFIAGAPEK
-75 ALGKRCLEQ
+75 ALGKECLAK
-84 FGSMP
+84 FGSLP
-89 FLFKML
+89 FLFKLL

-105 HPDLETAQA
+105 HPDLETAEA

-146 STFYA
+146 SPFYA
-151 LKGFRK
+151 LKGFK
-157 IEEIKSNFKKFFPFS
+157 NIEEIKDNFKKFFPFS
-172 GNAFVDFRYSG
+172 GNAFVDFRYTG
-183 EEDFYKKFFTRL
+183 EGDFYKKFFTRL

-202 RKAMLRELETTASGM
+202 RKAMLRELETTARGM
-217 GDVEQFIFRK
+217 DDVEQFIFRK

-289 IDVLELFTIMKFV
+289 IDVLELFNIMKFV
-302 HGSKVCVEPVEKGLE
+302 HGSKVCVEPEDKGYEKL
-317 KIYSPG
+317 YSPG
-323 WNEFCFSSIVT
+323 WDEFCFSSFFT
-334 GGEPY
+334 DGKPY
-339 TGPRE
+339 TASAN

-351 VYSGTGN
+351 VYSGSGK
-358 ITNSSFSLE
+358 IENSSVSFD
-367 LKPGTAVLVPSESG
+367 LKSGKAVLVPSAAG
-381 EYTVSGTPDL
+381 AYTITGSPDL
-391 ILYKA
+391 VFYKA

>member
-1 MGILEYNRFYR
+1 MDRLDYSRFYH

-20 AWGSMIQIQ
+20 AWGSGTKIQD
-29 ALTGIPADG
+29 LTGLPEDR
-38 KPLAEIWMGNHP
+38 KPLAEIWMGSHP

-55 IDAEGKSIP
+55 IEAEGKRIP
-64 VSQFIADNPEK
+64 VSDFIAGNPEK
-75 ALGKRCLEQ
+75 ALGKPCLEK
-84 FGSMP
+84 FGSLP
-89 FLFKML
+89 FLFKLL

-105 HPDLETAQA
+105 HPDAETAKA

-136 NHKREMIYAV
+136 NHKREMIYAI

-151 LKGFRK
+151 LKGFRSK
-157 IEEIKSNFKKFFPFS
+157 EEIKVNFKNFFPFS
-172 GNAFVDFRYSG
+172 GSAFVDFRYSG

-234 DRCVFSPLFLN
+234 DRCVFAPLFLN
-245 CIKLNPGECMSID
+245 CIKLNPGECMTID

-289 IDVLELFTIMKFV
+289 IDVLELFNIMKFV
-302 HGSKVCVEPVEKGLE
+302 HGSKVCVEPVDKGAEQL
-317 KIYSPG
+317 YSPG
-323 WNEFCFSSIVT
+323 WDEFCFSSIVT
-334 GGEPY
+334 KGEPY
-339 TGPRE
+339 TGPQE
-344 HSLEILF
+344 HSLEVIF
-351 VYSGTGN
+351 VYSGSGKVE
-358 ITNSSFSLE
+358 NSSSALDI
-367 LKPGTAVLVPSESG
+367 KRGMAVLIPAESG
-381 EYTVSGTPDL
+381 KYTISGSPDL
-391 ILYKA
+391 VIYKA

>member
-1 MGILEYNRFYR
+1 MDYEYKRFYR

-20 AWGSMIQIQ
+20 AWGSGTKIQ
-29 ALTGIPADG
+29 ALTGLPKDG
-38 KPLAEIWMGNHP
+38 KPLAEIWMGSHP
-50 NGMSF
+50 NGMSN
-55 IDAEGKSIP
+55 IEVEGKRIP
-64 VSQFIADNPEK
+64 VSDFIANNPEK

-84 FGSMP
+84 FGSLS
-89 FLFKML
+89 FLFKVL
-95 AAEKPLSIQA
+95 AADKPLSIQA
-105 HPDLETAQA
+105 HPDLETAHA

-136 NHKREMIYAV
+136 NHKREMIYAI

-157 IEEIKSNFKKFFPFS
+157 VEEIKANFKKFFPFS

-202 RKAMLRELETTASGM
+202 RKAMLRELETTAMGM

-234 DRCVFSPLFLN
+234 DRCVFAPLFLN

-289 IDVLELFTIMKFV
+289 IDVLELFNIMKFV
-302 HGSKVCVEPVEKGLE
+302 HGSKVCVEPVEKGVE
-317 KIYSPG
+317 KVYSPG
-323 WNEFCFSSIVT
+323 WDEFCFSSIIT
-334 GGEPY
+334 DGSPY
-339 TGPRE
+339 AGPSE

-351 VYSGTGN
+351 VYSGTGRIAN
-358 ITNSSFSLE
+358 KDFSLE
-367 LKPGTAVLVPSESG
+367 LKGGTAVLVPAAAGAYTISG
-381 EYTVSGTPDL
+381 SPDL
-391 ILYKA
+391 VLYKA

>member
-1 MGILEYNRFYR
+1 MDFEYRRFYN

-20 AWGSMIQIQ
+20 AWGSGTKIQ
-29 ALTGIPADG
+29 ALTGLKADG
-38 KPLAEIWMGNHP
+38 KPLAEIWMGSHP

-55 IDAEGKSIP
+55 IELEGKNIP
-64 VSQFIADNPEK
+64 VSDFIGADPEK

-89 FLFKML
+89 FLFKVL

-123 IPMDHFTRVYKDP
+123 IPMDHFTRVYKDS
-136 NHKREMIYAV
+136 NHKREMIYAI

-151 LKGFRK
+151 LKGFRNIK
-157 IEEIKSNFKKFFPFS
+157 EIKDNFKKFFPFS
-172 GNAFVDFRYSG
+172 GTAFVDFRYSD
-183 EEDFYKKFFTRL
+183 EADFYKKFFTRL

-202 RKAMLRELETTASGM
+202 RKAMLRELETTAQGM
-217 GDVEQFIFRK
+217 NEVEQFIFRK

-289 IDVLELFTIMKFV
+289 IDVLELFNIMKFV
-302 HGSKVCVEPVEKGLE
+302 RGSRVCVEPVENGQE
-317 KIYSPG
+317 KLYSPG
-323 WNEFCFSSIVT
+323 WDEFCFSAIVT
-334 GGEPY
+334 GGKPY
-339 TGPRE
+339 EGPQE

-351 VYSGTGN
+351 IYSGSGKIAN
-358 ITNSSFSLE
+358 DSFKLD
-367 LKPGTAVLVPSESG
+367 LKSGTAVLVPAAAG
-381 EYTVSGTPDL
+381 AYTVSGTPDL
-391 ILYKA
+391 VLYKA